1 MESRLYGLI
10 ALVVATLFGAIMGA
24 LLVPTVMNF
33 FGGGVDAWTGA
44 AIGAGLVFIIG
55 LFPTVLG
62 GEGK

>member
-10 ALVVATLFGAIMGA
+10 ALIVAALFGAIMGA

-44 AIGAGLVFIIG
+44 AIGGVLVLVIG
-55 LFPTVLG
+55 LLPTILG
-62 GEGK
+62 AQGK

>member
-10 ALVVATLFGAIMGA
+10 ALIVAALFGAIMGA

-44 AIGAGLVFIIG
+44 AIGAVLVLVIG
-55 LFPTVLG
+55 LLPTILG
-62 GEGK
+62 AQGK